1 MKSIK
6 KTISIIAAL
15 AILITTLTVAASLP
29 ASAEDTATEAPV
41 YFTKFTAD
49 NFVGFGEYQ
58 RGEDGFDDIED
69 STDQT
74 RVQEGVV
81 SYPIDGAV
89 DIAAK
94 STDAHGVRTI
104 FKIDD
109 TAKNYFKQLEDE
121 AAAKYEENVKKAK
134 EKAEKQ
140 GKEFK
145 IEDVAT
151 VYPSVKCTYFV
162 KDSVTSKGIDI
173 DTFVGFAFILKDGT
187 VCDTGLVTGGNKYRT
202 RTDTIPIR
210 KKVIVDGETKYEAIN
225 LEDIEAVRLDIY
237 HWNPSF
243 KEVIF
248 SGLTVS
254 GKGELPERDPIELG
268 DEKTAVA
275 FNFDKNYRRDYAPS
289 PKEIIYSDVENP
301 EGEDG
306 TKTGF
311 NKRGNPGWM
320 KWQCESASQQYQSAY
335 WFDRDQFD
343 YALALA
349 NRTDE
354 NGNLIGSG
362 KFLITIGLESC
373 VDAAGNPVKAEV
385 QVNFSTYDHGYQNLV
400 YAWQNPGETVQY
412 EIDVSKLER
421 SDVAQIVITVQNY
434 WYYDKDGNVVEYP
447 ESGKEVDVDL
457 GDGETSKTMK
467 YGTGVKSIGGIIPQV
482 KVSPIT
488 VMEPNH
494 VITTAATKQTTMPT
508 TTKAPTQEIEGAGY
522 HFFDYEEDCRMA
534 GYGNQ
539 AIEPIKYYNDSS
551 KDDPNIIYTEKDDD
565 FYGGFK
571 MKSPL
576 SNLVGKQ
583 YQQCWTTITAKATND
598 DKVEIETVIT
608 PEYGK
613 KLKNKMAQALAYA
626 NAPNAPGMLA
636 YKVKVNSAKNGTYK
650 LSKGKPTLLSG
661 NGEDCTVQIG
671 VQIMCYDEFD
681 SVVNFKYQAI
691 GGVQTHFIDVSELTV
706 DKIKQIHPMAQN
718 YANVDQETGNACGLY
733 DIDVDFSAIYVA
745 GNGAGTPTKT
755 QAPTANN
762 SEVEAIYAIYKQ
774 LPGLNPSDYQ
784 TEADWALLEKFITA
798 CYDATVQTMNGL
810 EAKGVTSEIIGR
822 LQEIFFGTAGGF
834 DDGPDTGATAAP
846 IAAVIAAAA
855 AGFVFMK
862 LRKK

>member
-1 MKSIK
+1 MKSFK

-15 AILITTLTVAASLP
+15 AMLITTLTVAASLP
-29 ASAEDTATEAPV
+29 ASAEVAASEAPV

-58 RGEDGFDDIED
+58 RGEDGFDDIKD
-69 STDQT
+69 STDQA
-74 RVQEGVV
+74 RVQEGDV

-89 DIAAK
+89 DIATK
-94 STDAHGVRTI
+94 STDSHGVRTI
-104 FKIDD
+104 FKLDD

-121 AAAKYEENVKKAK
+121 AAAKYEANVEAAK

-140 GKEFK
+140 GKEFN
-145 IEDVAT
+145 IESVAM
-151 VYPSVKCTYFV
+151 VYPSVKCSLFV

-187 VCDTGLVTGGNKYRT
+187 ICDTGAVTGGNKYRT

-210 KKVIVDGETKYEAIN
+210 KKVNVGGETKYEAIN
-225 LEDIEAVRLDIY
+225 LEDIEAVRLDVY

-243 KEVIF
+243 KEVVF

-254 GKGELPERDPIELG
+254 GTGELPERDPIELG

-275 FNFDKNYRRDYAPS
+275 FNFDKDYRRDYAPS
-289 PKEIIYSDVENP
+289 PKEILYSPVENP
-301 EGEDG
+301 EGADG
-306 TKTGF
+306 KRDGF
-311 NKRGNPGWM
+311 NKKGNPGWM
-320 KWQCESASQQYQSAY
+320 KWQCEGASQQYQAAY

-349 NRTDE
+349 NRKDE

-362 KFLITIGLESC
+362 KFLITIALESC

-385 QVNFSTYDHGYQNLV
+385 QVNFSTYNKGYLSLV
-400 YAWQNPGETVQY
+400 NTWQNPGETVQY
-412 EIDVSKLER
+412 EIDVSQLER

-434 WYYDKDGNVVEYP
+434 WYYDKDGNVVQYP
-447 ESGKEVDVDL
+447 ETGKEVDVDL
-457 GDGETSKTMK
+457 GNGETSKTVK
-467 YGTGVKSIGGIIPQV
+467 YGTGVKWIGGIVPQI

-488 VMEPNH
+488 VMEPDH
-494 VITTAATKQTTMPT
+494 VITTAATQKVTAAT

-522 HFFDYEEDCRMA
+522 HFFDYEEYSRMA

-539 AIEPIKYYNDSS
+539 PETIKYYNDSS
-551 KDDPNIIYTEKDDD
+551 KDDPNIIYTEKDDT

-571 MKSPL
+571 ITSKF

-583 YQQCWTTITAKATND
+583 YQNCWTTITAKATND
-598 DKVEIETVIT
+598 QKVEIETVIS
-608 PEYGK
+608 PEYTTRV
-613 KLKNKMAQALAYA
+613 KNRMKQALAYA
-626 NAPNAPGMLA
+626 NAPGAPGMLA

-650 LSKGKPTLLSG
+650 LVNGVGKRVSG
-661 NGEDCTVQIG
+661 HGKDCTVQIG
-671 VQIMCYDEFD
+671 VQIMCYDEYD
-681 SVVNFKYQAI
+681 SVVNYKYQAI
-691 GGVQTHFIDVSELTV
+691 GGVQTHYIDVSELTV
-706 DKIKQIHPMAQN
+706 DKIRQIHPMAQN
-718 YANVDQETGNACGLY
+718 YANVDEETGNACGLY
-733 DIDVDFSAIYVA
+733 DIDIDFSAIYVA

-755 QAPTANN
+755 EAPTANN

-798 CYDATVQTMNGL
+798 CYEASVQTMNGL
-810 EAKGVTSEIIGR
+810 EAKGVTSDIIGR

-846 IAAVIAAAA
+846 IAAMFVAAA